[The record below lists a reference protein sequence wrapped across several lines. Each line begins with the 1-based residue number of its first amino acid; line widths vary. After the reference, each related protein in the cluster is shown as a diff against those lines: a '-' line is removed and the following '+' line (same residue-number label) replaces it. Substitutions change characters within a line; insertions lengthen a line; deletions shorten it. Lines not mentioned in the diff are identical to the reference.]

1 MCGRYVSPSERAIED
16 YWHIGAR
23 DSGRWIQS
31 FNVAPTTRV
40 PVLRL
45 DRQGELELIDA
56 RWGLIPSWWKEE
68 KPPLHAFFA
77 RSEEAAGKPLWRQAL
92 RSQRCLMPA
101 QGWYEWNPQE
111 QVRNASG
118 RLVHQ
123 PYYLYSPND
132 PVLAIAAIWASWR
145 GPDGQ
150 EVTSCALL
158 TRDAAPSI
166 SAIHHRMPVIL
177 PPEEFRSWLAP
188 GTAEDQVQHAIG
200 QARGDFTGHAV
211 STRVNSAQNDDEGLI
226 EAITEPES

>member
-31 FNVAPTTRV
+31 FNVAPTTQV
-40 PVLRL
+40 PLLRL
-45 DRQGELELIDA
+45 DRQGELELIPA

-68 KPPLHAFFA
+68 KPPLHAVFA
-77 RSEEAAGKPLWRQAL
+77 RSEEAASKPLWRQGL

-111 QVRNASG
+111 QVRSARG

-132 PVLAIAAIWASWR
+132 PMLAIAAIWASWT

-150 EVTSCALL
+150 EVISCALL

-166 SAIHHRMPVIL
+166 SAIHNRMPVIL
-177 PPEEFRSWLAP
+177 PQEQFSPWLSP
-188 GTAEDQVQHAIG
+188 GTKEEQVHQAIG

-211 STRVNSAQNDDEGLI
+211 STRVNSAQNDDEQLI
-226 EAITEPES
+226 EAIAEPES